1 MSKKDF
7 ELIAGTIRTAELTA
21 GHAEYASCQVARSQM
36 AHAFA
41 DALAATNPR
50 FDRARFVA
58 ACMGEDSKDSAG
70 RKVRYSAA

>member
-7 ELIAGTIRTAELTA
+7 ELIARVLREHNHDHREGEYTSPTIL
-21 GHAEYASCQVARSQM
+21 AEY
-36 AHAFA
+36 FA

-58 ACMGEDSKDSAG
+58 ACMGE
-70 RKVRYSAA
+70 R